1 MNLDYISFKAL
12 AKADGYCLILDHIAA
27 SPAITG
33 WIAGNTHEISIET
46 KECSSMRVAV
56 FHGSPRKGNT
66 YSATKVFMDELSK
79 SGNVDFTEFFLPEA
93 LPVFCTGCALCLG
106 GLRDKCP
113 NEEYV
118 TPILNAVIEADALL
132 FSTPHY
138 GACSVPGSMQSLLD
152 HLDFLVLNA
161 SPRDEIFT
169 KKAFILTTGAGTKAA
184 VKPVQKLLLHWGV
197 NRVYSLGIRL
207 FADKWDKMP
216 KPKQE
221 RCERAL
227 RRSAIKFYQAKKGR
241 PCLSTILFFYMSKFI
256 LKRYV
261 GEGNAPYE
269 LWKENGYFD
278 KRPF

>member
-1 MNLDYISFKAL
+1 
-12 AKADGYCLILDHIAA
+12 
-27 SPAITG
+27 
-33 WIAGNTHEISIET
+33 
-46 KECSSMRVAV
+46 MRVVV

-66 YSATKVFMDELSK
+66 YFATKIFMDELLK
-79 SGNVDFTEFFLPEA
+79 SGDVDFVEFFLPKA
-93 LPVFCTGCALCLG
+93 LPVFCTGCTLCLG

-113 NEEYV
+113 NEKYV
-118 TPILNAVIEADALL
+118 TPIFNAVIDSDAIL

-138 GACSVPGSMQSLLD
+138 GACSVPGPMKSLLD

-161 SPRDEIFT
+161 SPRDEVFT

-184 VKPVQKLLLHWGV
+184 IKPIKKLLLHWGI

-207 FADKWDKMP
+207 FTDKWENMP

-221 RCERAL
+221 RYKRLL
-227 RRSAIKFYQAKKGR
+227 RRSAQRFYKAKKSR
-241 PCLSTILFFYMSKFI
+241 PCLSTISFFYMSKFI

-269 LWKENGYFD
+269 LWKDKGYFD